1 MNEEMLAALL
11 AGQVPTSLSP
21 DAISAVQ
28 QGLSRTDL
36 SALLT
41 PALGVGSGVVN
52 EQVLAEGLRNYLLQA
67 MQAAERDYA
76 ASQSE
81 VLPPVAPVQTPLVGQ
96 IQNKW
101 RAATQNDPELLDLI
115 NTTLLNVYL
124 YGGNPEGELAA
135 LETALSGGQQATGRF
150 GLAPAVQ
157 LPAGLEEDLKILANE
172 RDFNQRAERD
182 YQQELAAY
190 NQSVAALP
198 EPAPL
203 DYEQLRRDYFSEIGL
218 PALAQLPAPG
228 QQYEFTPEQV
238 LALRKP
244 TQRGTTRTLAESML
258 AARREPFK
266 PKPSGGPASPMPGP
280 IADVSGPSGAQRVL
294 ARQAQVDPLK
304 AIIGAEEDTARL
316 RAARAGRTLAAKG
329 RTPFQDAMR
338 QLLGIGVLEASH

>member
-67 MQAAERDYA
+67 MQAAERDYT

-81 VLPPVAPVQTPLVGQ
+81 LLPPVTPVQTPIVGQ

-101 RAATQNDPELLDLI
+101 RAATQNDPELGRLI
-115 NTTLLNVYL
+115 NTALLNVYQF
-124 YGGNPEGELAA
+124 GGNPEGELAA
-135 LETALSGGQQATGRF
+135 LQTALGGTVDSNGRF
-150 GLAPAVQ
+150 DFSTAPQ
-157 LPAGLEEDLKILANE
+157 LPAGLEEDLRTLVAE

-266 PKPSGGPASPMPGP
+266 PSGGPASQMPGP

-294 ARQAQVDPLK
+294 SRQAQVDPLK

-338 QLLGIGVLEASH
+338 QLLGIGVLEASQ

>member
-21 DAISAVQ
+21 DAIGAVQ

-52 EQVLAEGLRNYLLQA
+52 EQVLAEGLRNYLMQA
-67 MQAAERDYA
+67 MQTAERDYA

-81 VLPPVAPVQTPLVGQ
+81 LLPPVRPVQTPIVGQ

-101 RAATQNDPELLDLI
+101 RAATQNDPELGRLV
-115 NTTLLNVYL
+115 NTALLNVYQF
-124 YGGNPEGELAA
+124 GGNPEGELTA
-135 LETALSGGQQATGRF
+135 LEIALGGGQQATGPM
-150 GLAPAVQ
+150 GLTAAVQ
-157 LPAGLEEDLKILANE
+157 LPAGLEEDLRTLVME

-182 YQQELAAY
+182 YQQDLAAY
-190 NQSVAALP
+190 NQSVAAMP

-244 TQRGTTRTLAESML
+244 TQRGTTSTLAESML
-258 AARREPFK
+258 ASRREPSR
-266 PKPSGGPASPMPGP
+266 PSGGTASQMPGP
-280 IADVSGPSGAQRVL
+280 IADVSGPSGARRVL
-294 ARQAQVDPLK
+294 ARQAQVDPLE
-304 AIIGAEEDTARL
+304 AIVGAERDTARL
-316 RAARAGRTLAAKG
+316 RAARAGRTLAAQG

-338 QLLGIGVLEASH
+338 QLLGIGVLEASQ